1 MVLFVCFYGVPKL
14 GDFGLLSTVGTIK
27 DYKDFSGLAKHHEKA
42 INILWPGKEC
52 CGFNRKCLLWT
63 LLFEL
68 SVSSLRQCLG
78 REGMEEVEPC
88 RMKGITGESFEL
100 NLTQVLWP

>member
-1 MVLFVCFYGVPKL
+1 MPQFLSLGMEMYTLCHHILGVDNLVLFVCFYSVSKL

-27 DYKDFSGLAKHHEKA
+27 DYKDFSSSAKHHEKA

-63 LLFEL
+63 LLLEL

-78 REGMEEVEPC
+78 R
-88 RMKGITGESFEL
+88 
-100 NLTQVLWP
+100 